1 MNRAADCPWN
11 AGTSQSPCAREAPE
25 FARARQPEAAIFS
38 RGARQKSGS
47 HQAAA
52 FGGRIGGVQQ
62 ALVQRN
68 AGFHRATGLD
78 DEGRADKNRSLR
90 QRRDGVGIAA
100 QGLDRARRGGFA
112 RRGGVVRPFARCGD
126 GVGVADDPR
135 QPLVALIFERR
146 LARFDQA
153 EFARHELHHPPPR
166 RIAAHQC
173 VEIVLELADLINR
186 PFLRQGGEGV
196 GGRAGAVVVERRGNQ
211 VSRRSSL
218 RRRRATCEAA

>member
-1 MNRAADCPWN
+1 MRGQVNRPARAP
-11 AGTSQSPCAREAPE
+11 GAREAPE

-68 AGFHRATGLD
+68 AGFRRATGLD
-78 DEGRADKNRSLR
+78 DEGHADKNRSLR

-112 RRGGVVRPFARCGD
+112 RRGGVVHPFAQSRD
-126 GVGVADDPR
+126 GVGVSLVLVCAHSGATGAVGKGDAVRAGRAVQKREIAFHIELLLPACRFGDVANDP
-135 QPLVALIFERR
+135 ER
-146 LARFDQA
+146 
-153 EFARHELHHPPPR
+153 
-166 RIAAHQC
+166 
-173 VEIVLELADLINR
+173 
-186 PFLRQGGEGV
+186 EGV
-196 GGRAGAVVVERRGNQ
+196 VARDHDLEARTHGPVIIFHIAPPSCPASCRAFT
-211 VSRRSSL
+211 RRSSSRL
-218 RRRRATCEAA
+218 